1 MEPWRVAGKEVDV
14 AARSY
19 LSSNIS
25 TQYCKHGKSVSL
37 QYSWTKEP
45 VGRWYPNTQKKIDIL
60 LRTKQGNDCLTKKAS
75 LFTSYQSLHCTM
87 DYFTLKFFLKRK
99 NTSCLHHSC
108 GENRECKSLA
118 LWWLPLKCWIW
129 KDLIFPV
136 LVSYCMCAKSKHTC
150 NKSKSFSSIPSSSL
164 RTISLSS
171 SGVHGLKC
179 SQSF

>member
-1 MEPWRVAGKEVDV
+1 MDV

-75 LFTSYQSLHCTM
+75 LFTSYHSLHRTM
-87 DYFTLKFFLKRK
+87 DYFTLKCLKKKKKHLMPPPFLRREQRVQISGPLVTPTKMLDMKRL
-99 NTSCLHHSC
+99 NLPCPGVLLHVC
-108 GENRECKSLA
+108 
-118 LWWLPLKCWIW
+118 
-129 KDLIFPV
+129 
-136 LVSYCMCAKSKHTC
+136 
-150 NKSKSFSSIPSSSL
+150 
-164 RTISLSS
+164 
-171 SGVHGLKC
+171 
-179 SQSF
+179 